1 LHSSQWLLVEGWAV
15 VFTIFAGWGALVR
28 WLWRAPVRADPGEV
42 LLCFWIGWATV
53 LLVLQLWHVAFP
65 VDDPARWAVAAVGA
79 LGIPMLLRPAW
90 RLLPRMVRGL
100 PALVLFALAAVW
112 LSNRA
117 LDGPRFGDA
126 GGYYIPAIRWIIEHR
141 LIIGLANLYPPYAYN
156 QTYFL
161 YAALLDGG
169 PFAGH
174 AHHLLNSMLLATL
187 AARTVI
193 GLWRVCWRR
202 PSAVDVFWTLMLPA
216 EAEAATG
223 YLFTSPAPDFGVY
236 ALGIALMGELV
247 AVMASRASS
256 APVASGG
263 SALRRHFLS
272 LALLAALAPTVKL
285 PLVGLAGGAMIV
297 GTAVWVRQTRRRWGG
312 MVSGLLL
319 AALFGALSIG
329 PWVAR
334 NILMSGSPMF
344 PSSFAA
350 LSVPWRPNWDVQKWI
365 QNTMVIGDW
374 NTLMHDPRWV
384 AQRFVALGWTHSSVS
399 VPVGITLGALALGT
413 VAAAVHL
420 ARRAPAAAR
429 DRRMPIALLLPP
441 FASLAVCIATTPVPR
456 YAGATMWLIAAASVM
471 VALGR
476 FLLTGPAR
484 AAVAVGAIG
493 LTALPFVTGA
503 PLWLDLRTFAL
514 SPRTTVVVQRLASG
528 LDVNV
533 PSPNPACWDAPLP
546 CTPQLHSGLR
556 LRHPPDLSSG
566 FEVDPASPPPGPVT
580 LPGVR

>member
-1 LHSSQWLLVEGWAV
+1 MDSSQWLLVEGWAL

-28 WLWRAPVRADPGEV
+28 WLCRVPVRADPGDV

-65 VDDPARWAVAAVGA
+65 VDDLARWMVTVVGA
-79 LGIPMLLRPAW
+79 LGIPVLLRPVW
-90 RLLPRMVRGL
+90 RLLPRTVRAL

-174 AHHLLNSMLLATL
+174 AHHLLNSALLATL
-187 AARTVI
+187 AARTVL
-193 GLWRVCWRR
+193 GLWRVCLRR

-216 EAEAATG
+216 EVEAAAG

-236 ALGIALMGELV
+236 ALGIALLGELV
-247 AVMASRASS
+247 AVMASRTAALTPAAS
-256 APVASGG
+256 AG
-263 SALRRHFLS
+263 SALRRHYLS

-285 PLVGLAGGAMIV
+285 PLVGLAAGAMVV
-297 GTAVWVRQTRRRWGG
+297 GTAVWVRRTWRQWGG

-334 NILMSGSPMF
+334 NILMSGCPMF
-344 PSSFAA
+344 PSPFAA
-350 LSVPWRPNWDVQKWI
+350 FAVPWRPNWDVQKWI

-374 NTLMHDPRWV
+374 NVLMRDPRWV
-384 AQRFVALGWTHSSVS
+384 AQRFVALGWTHASVS
-399 VPVGITLGALALGT
+399 VPVGIALGAFVLGAV
-413 VAAAVHL
+413 VAVVHF
-420 ARRAPAAAR
+420 ARRAPAER
-429 DRRMPIALLLPP
+429 DRMSIALLLPP
-441 FASLAVCIATTPVPR
+441 LASLAVCIATTPVPR

-484 AAVAVGAIG
+484 AAIALGAVALA
-493 LTALPFVTGA
+493 ALPFATGA

-514 SPRTTVVVQRLASG
+514 SPRTTVVVQRLTSG
-528 LDVNV
+528 LEVNV